1 MKLVALLL
9 AVFAVFLSINSANA
23 IELSDFNV
31 YYNVTINPQSSVYYN
46 LSWFDKSSYNFGF
59 YIYMFSNASRNEIY
73 IRANDTPILE
83 NKTYDFNVT
92 RYYQSF
98 SDTEF
103 EYRFYI
109 PPNILQ
115 DGSNQIVMFV
125 NNLNAPAYCY
135 FIFNLI
141 QINNVVFEDRV
152 YAADDEIEPHSF
164 KFYNINYTDFG
175 VNVQHGIVAQFIF
188 YGNDS
193 ESYLNSLFKKKNND
207 SKINLDDF
215 TESTYPISADTI
227 YLVDSSKDV
236 YEQFFLTP
244 DKFTNGSYLMAI
256 VSSHSEM
263 RDIYVF
269 IELFSM
275 RNLTLNATSD
285 NIISHSNA
293 WKFFQLAWT
302 GDTDKVLSF
311 SAKSNDTG
319 LRVLLKFGGIS
330 FTPSEYQYTSTENAN
345 TSGLYSNTLTL
356 STGVLSSGN
365 YTIAIFN
372 NGNNFIF
379 NLTALATTA
388 PASNPFTQGLIIAII
403 VGGVITL
410 LLAGAFVYIIFLRK
424 EKNYYKAISLED
436 SDKGLLSEERDEKK

>member
-9 AVFAVFLSINSANA
+9 TVFAVFLSINSASA
-23 IELSDFNV
+23 IDLSDFNV
-31 YYNVTINPQSSVYYN
+31 YYNVTINPLSSVYYN
-46 LSWFDKSSYNFGF
+46 LSWFDKSAFNFGF
-59 YIYMFSNASRNEIY
+59 YIFMESNSSRNEIY
-73 IRANDTPILE
+73 IRANNTPILE
-83 NKTYDFNVT
+83 NNTYDFNVT
-92 RYYQSF
+92 RYYQSY
-98 SDTEF
+98 SDSDF

-125 NNLNAPAYCY
+125 NNLNATAYCY
-135 FIFNLI
+135 FIFSLI
-141 QINNVVFEDRV
+141 QTNNVVFEDRV

-175 VNVQHGIVAQFIF
+175 SNVQHGIVAQFIF

-193 ESYLNSLFKKKNND
+193 ESYLNSFFKKKNNTL
-207 SKINLDDF
+207 INLDDF
-215 TESTYPISADTI
+215 SESSYPISADTI
-227 YLVDSSKDV
+227 YLVDSSQDV
-236 YEQFFLTP
+236 YEQFYLTP

-275 RNLTLNATSD
+275 RNLTLNVTSD
-285 NIISHSNA
+285 NIVSHSNA
-293 WKFFQLAWT
+293 WKFFQLSWT

-311 SAKSNDTG
+311 SAQSNDTG
-319 LRVLLKFGGIS
+319 LQIFLKFGSIS
-330 FTPSEYQYTSTENAN
+330 FTTSEFQYKSSENAN
-345 TSGLYSNTLTL
+345 TTGLYTNTLTL
-356 STGVLSSGN
+356 PTGVLSSGN

-379 NLTALATTA
+379 NLTAFATPA

-436 SDKGLLSEERDEKK
+436 SDKALLSDEKK